1 MSNLK
6 ITRKP
11 VILVFVRY
19 YLPGYRAGGPV
30 RSLSNLV
37 RALGSAYDFRVVCFD
52 RDHGT
57 NHPHLNVPVGQWHR
71 QGEARIRYSAPH
83 ELGFAFCR
91 RMVLETG
98 PDMIYLNSLF
108 DRAFSLIPFLALG
121 RGRGTPMLLTPRGE
135 LSPGALGLKAG
146 RKRLFLSV
154 SRAAGL
160 YNDVH
165 WHACSRPESDQVQ
178 RFFSPEK
185 SRVFLASNLPEIGQ
199 NHTQGRATK
208 QPGKLRIVL
217 AARIA
222 PMKNTL
228 AAIRMVGKLSGT
240 VEFDL
245 WGPLEDK
252 VYWDACQQ
260 QISLVPPN
268 ITVRY
273 RGEVEH
279 EKLHAL
285 LHEYDVMLLPTLG
298 ENFGHAIIEALDA
311 GLPVVISDRTPW
323 RNLKQAGVGADLPLE
338 DEAAFLRELVR
349 YQTMDESRMATVR
362 DTCRHYV
369 AAWCANNTN
378 LDDYHNMFDAVIASR
393 QPLCK

>member
-6 ITRKP
+6 VSRKP

-57 NHPHLNVPVGQWHR
+57 NHPHPNVPIGQWHR
-71 QGEARIRYSAPH
+71 QGEATIRYSAPH

-91 RMVLETG
+91 RMMLETA

-108 DRAFSLIPFLALG
+108 DRAFSMMPFLALG

-146 RKRLFLSV
+146 RKRLFLSL

-160 YNDVH
+160 YKGVH
-165 WHACSRPESDQVQ
+165 WHACSKPESDQVQ

-185 SRVFLASNLPEIGQ
+185 RRVFLASNLPEPGEGGAQ
-199 NHTQGRATK
+199 RHTTK

-222 PMKNTL
+222 PMKNTI
-228 AAIRMVGKLSGT
+228 AAIRIAGKLPGA
-240 VEFDL
+240 VELDL

-252 VYWDACQQ
+252 AYWDSCQQ
-260 QISLVPPN
+260 QIALSPPN
-268 ITVRY
+268 LSVRY

-279 EKLHAL
+279 EKLHDL
-285 LHEYDVMLLPTLG
+285 LQNYDVMLMPTLG
-298 ENFGHAIIEALDA
+298 ENFGHAIIEALYA
-311 GLPVVISDRTPW
+311 
-323 RNLKQAGVGADLPLE
+323 E
-338 DEAAFLRELVR
+338 
-349 YQTMDESRMATVR
+349 
-362 DTCRHYV
+362 V
-369 AAWCANNTN
+369 A
-378 LDDYHNMFDAVIASR
+378 
-393 QPLCK
+393 PGK

>member
-1 MSNLK
+1 M
-6 ITRKP
+6 
-11 VILVFVRY
+11 
-19 YLPGYRAGGPV
+19 
-30 RSLSNLV
+30 
-37 RALGSAYDFRVVCFD
+37 
-52 RDHGT
+52 
-57 NHPHLNVPVGQWHR
+57 
-71 QGEARIRYSAPH
+71 
-83 ELGFAFCR
+83 
-91 RMVLETG
+91 LETR
-98 PDMIYLNSLF
+98 PNMIYLNSLF
-108 DRAFSLIPFLALG
+108 DRAFSMKPFLALG

-135 LSPGALGLKAG
+135 LSTGALGLKAG

-154 SRAAGL
+154 SRVAGL

-165 WHACSRPESDQVQ
+165 WHACSRPESDQIQ
-178 RFFSPEK
+178 KFFSPGK
-185 SRVFLASNLPEIGQ
+185 SRAFLASNLPEIGQ
-199 NHTQGRATK
+199 NHTHGRANK

-228 AAIRMVGKLSGT
+228 AAIRMVGKLSGA

-252 VYWDACQQ
+252 AYWGACQQ

-279 EKLHAL
+279 EKLHEL
-285 LHEYDVMLLPTLG
+285 LQGYDVMLMPTLG

-323 RNLKQAGVGADLPLE
+323 RNLEQSGVGTDLLLE
-338 DEAAFLRELVR
+338 DEAAFLHALAT
-349 YQTMDESRMATVR
+349 YQAMDEADMTVVR
-362 DTCRHYV
+362 DACRRYA
-369 AAWCANNTN
+369 AAWRVSNTN
-378 LDDYHNMFDAVIASR
+378 LDDYRLMFDTVITSNKPRLADLKR
-393 QPLCK
+393 T